1 MSGLVIVNATF
12 NTGRNA
18 NLELTIRNAD
28 SLSERELEGMFP
40 QIESMLRHGIRRIT
54 IERQRATA
62 EGIGKEGVQ

>member
-28 SLSERELEGMFP
+28 SLSEHELEGMFP
-40 QIESMLRHGIRRIT
+40 QIESMLRHSLRRIA

-62 EGIGKEGVQ
+62 EAGKVGVQ